1 VIGVLLMLVAI
12 GGSIAVWTTQQDT
25 RAVLVAARE
34 LPAGTTLT
42 PADLTIAHVR
52 LDDSLYAAA
61 VPSSQVNSVV
71 GRQLADPAHEN
82 QVLVGA
88 QLSTHPV
95 VGPDQ
100 LVLAIPVR
108 AETAAGGHIRSG
120 DMVQVLATDS
130 KHDGSTHV
138 VLPRAVV
145 YDTARTQPSAS
156 ITTSAGQDLSSPNP
170 TSGAASWISVIV
182 SQDQAVQLAHAR
194 WGDDLD
200 VALLPPQAAAS

>member
-1 VIGVLLMLVAI
+1 MLMLIAI

-25 RAVLVAARE
+25 RTVLVAARE

-42 PADLTIAHVR
+42 AADLAIAHVR

-61 VPSSQVNSVV
+61 LPSAQVNSVI
-71 GRQLADPAHEN
+71 GRQLAEAAHAN
-82 QVLVGA
+82 QVLVSA

-95 VGPDQ
+95 LGPDQ

-108 AETAAGGHIRSG
+108 AETAAGGHIRPG
-120 DMVQVLATDS
+120 DAVQVLATDS
-130 KHDGSTHV
+130 KHDGSTRV

-145 YDTARTQPSAS
+145 FDTARSQQSPSS
-156 ITTSAGQDLSSPNP
+156 VPSPDLGNPSP
-170 TSGAASWISVIV
+170 TSGAASWISVV
-182 SQDQAVQLAHAR
+182 VNQDQAVQLARAR

-200 VALLPPQAAAS
+200 VALLPPQSSSS